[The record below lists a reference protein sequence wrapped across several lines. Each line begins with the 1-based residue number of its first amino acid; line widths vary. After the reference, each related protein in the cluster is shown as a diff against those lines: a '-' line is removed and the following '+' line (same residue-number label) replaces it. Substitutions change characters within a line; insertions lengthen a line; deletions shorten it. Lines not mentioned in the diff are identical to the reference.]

1 MADPVLSVTD
11 LRTQF
16 TTRAGVVKAVND
28 VSFDLMPGETLGVV
42 GESGSGKTV
51 LSLSILGLVPNP
63 PGQVVGGQIIL
74 NGEDG
79 PKDLTKLNEKHLR
92 EVRGDDIAMIFQDP
106 MTSLNPVYKVGNQV
120 AEPLLVHRGYSRSQ
134 ANREAVELLRRVGI
148 ANPERRAKQY
158 PHEFSG

>member
-11 LRTQF
+11 LRTEF
-16 TTRAGVVKAVND
+16 ITRAGVVKAVND

-63 PGQVVGGQIIL
+63 PGRVVGGQIIL
-74 NGEDG
+74 NGDDG
-79 PKDLTKLNEKHLR
+79 PKDLTKLHEKQLR

-148 ANPERRAKQY
+148 ANPERRAKQ
-158 PHEFSG
+158 